1 MTENKNTSE
10 ILLNMP
16 KEVTTWR
23 NNVGLCKYKDYAV
36 KYGLC
41 VGSSDRIGLTRI
53 KITPEMVDREVAIFT
68 AIEIKADKG
77 VKREKQ
83 KHFIDFIKKA
93 GGIALFATSSKEVHK
108 AVDEFKNLGNIPNNK
123 GE

>member
-1 MTENKNTSE
+1 MTENKNTAE

-16 KEVTTWR
+16 KETITWR
-23 NNVGLCKYKDYAV
+23 NNIGLCKYKDYVV

-41 VGSSDRIGLTRI
+41 EGSSDRIGLTKI
-53 KITPEMVDREVAIFT
+53 KITPEMVGREMAIFT

-77 VKREKQ
+77 NKREKQ

-93 GGIALFATSSKEVHK
+93 GGIALFATNSKQIKE
-108 AVDEFKNLGNIPNNK
+108 AIDNFINNR
-123 GE
+123 